1 MYHDPPI
8 LTSCKNVVPQK
19 LHKSS
24 VFGPMEFSQTLAP
37 QVSKSN
43 WFNHVYCEPPMFLGE
58 IPIFGESSSINIDPG
73 IELCFFDE
81 LKLPIVDRRVS
92 PCISPTPKAPPYP
105 LVKMLSAAAPHP
117 RRSAAPRPPSVTEHG
132 SRRWPGDTRRAGASR
147 PPGRS
152 LLRCG
157 EKMNIFSIFFWDFGI
172 FGIEIDLR
180 LNGIGNVFFFQ
191 VYVG

>member
-105 LVKMLSAAAPHP
+105 LVKSFRQLRRTLGVAQRRVLRQWRSTAPAVGP
-117 RRSAAPRPPSVTEHG
+117 AIRGALERQGRLDVVSCAVG
-132 SRRWPGDTRRAGASR
+132 KRWTS
-147 PPGRS
+147 
-152 LLRCG
+152 
-157 EKMNIFSIFFWDFGI
+157 FQ
-172 FGIEIDLR
+172 
-180 LNGIGNVFFFQ
+180 FFF
-191 VYVG
+191 GTLESLELK